1 MDKLCM
7 IYGLHEEEAWKSLGK
22 LIPGHNQSC
31 ERLIGDLKKFKNI
44 DSLVSVSECKSKK
57 T

>member
-7 IYGLHEEEAWKSLGK
+7 IYGLNEEEDWKSLDK

-31 ERLIGDLKKFKNI
+31 ERFIGDLKKLKNI